1 MDVPRHALAAPA
13 HPDPYAW
20 YARLRVS
27 RPIFFDAEI
36 GLWVVSGPYLVEQAL
51 HDPALRVRPP
61 AEPVPQALRGT
72 AAGEVFGLLL
82 RMQDGEF
89 HARHR
94 PEVTARAAG
103 FDEAAV
109 ARAAEDA
116 TRDLAPR
123 CGPDGL
129 LSAIPVQA
137 IARLLEVPSHALD
150 RTVEWVHDFTRG
162 IAPGADAQALLR
174 ADAAARA
181 LMEQGE
187 AAGLSRVR
195 AANRVAW
202 MQQALDATAGLLGN
216 AIRRRQAAPG
226 PAQDA
231 GELVADVARHD
242 PAVHNTRRFAATE
255 VELGGQCVAAGDA
268 LLLVLAGGEGAPSLR
283 FGAGPHACPGERI
296 ALQVAAAALRTL
308 EALGALRR
316 FGPVRGYRALPNVR
330 IPVFADQAACCASCA

>member
-1 MDVPRHALAAPA
+1 MDAPRHALAAPA
-13 HPDPYAW
+13 HADPYGW

-51 HDPALRVRPP
+51 RDPALRVRPP
-61 AEPVPQALRGT
+61 SDPVPQALRGT
-72 AAGEVFGLLL
+72 VAGEVFGLLL
-82 RMQDGEF
+82 RMRDGEF

-103 FDEAAV
+103 FEEAAV

-123 CGPDGL
+123 FGPDRL

-137 IARLLEVPSHALD
+137 IARLLEVPAQALD

-162 IAPGADAQALLR
+162 IAPGADAQALQR
-174 ADAAARA
+174 ADAAAHA

-195 AANRVAW
+195 AANRIAW

-216 AIRRRQAAPG
+216 AIRRKQADAGAP
-226 PAQDA
+226 QDA

-242 PAVHNTRRFAATE
+242 PAVHNTRRYAAAG
-255 VELGGQCVAAGDA
+255 VELGGQRVAEGDA
-268 LLLVLAGGEGAPSLR
+268 LLLLLAGGGGARSLP

-296 ALQVAAAALRTL
+296 ALQTAAAALRTL
-308 EALGALRR
+308 EALGALQR

-330 IPVFADQAACCASCA
+330 IPIFAKEE